1 LLQTKNDYLSSLLKF
16 KVKTLPNNQKHLS
29 MELQTF
35 NILLYV
41 MIVIAAGVFVA
52 LYFVDA
58 GYGMFNNGKWGK
70 CISSRTGWMVMEA
83 PVFVILVSLWLL
95 SGRKEMPV
103 PTLMTGFMLL
113 HYFQRAF
120 VFPFLFKSKSKM
132 PVIIMCLA
140 ILFNLFNASI
150 QGGWILYLS
159 PVDMYTIDWLSTPQ
173 FIIGTIL
180 FFIGFGINLHSDHV
194 IRNLRKP
201 GDTRHYLPEKG
212 LYKYV
217 TSANYF
223 GEIIEWI
230 GFAILTWSLA
240 GAVFVI
246 WTCANLIP
254 RANSIYLRYRQE
266 FGNEVGRRKR
276 VIPFIY

>member
-1 LLQTKNDYLSSLLKF
+1 MDAQN
-16 KVKTLPNNQKHLS
+16 
-29 MELQTF
+29 F
-35 NILLYV
+35 NYLLYA
-41 MIVIAAGVFVA
+41 MIFVAVIVFIA
-52 LYFVDA
+52 LYFVKA

-70 CISSRTGWMVMEA
+70 TINNKLGWMIMEA
-83 PVFVILVSLWLL
+83 PVFLILLALWLL
-95 SGRKEMPV
+95 SDRRQMLAPSIMV
-103 PTLMTGFMLL
+103 GFMML

-120 VFPFLFKSKSKM
+120 IFPFLFKSESRM
-132 PVIIMCLA
+132 PVVIMLMA

-159 PVDMYTIDWLSTPQ
+159 PVEMYTADWLTTPQ

-180 FFIGFGINLHSDHV
+180 FFTGFGINLHSDHI

-223 GEIIEWI
+223 GEIVEWV
-230 GFAILTWSLA
+230 GFAVLTWSFA
-240 GAVFVI
+240 GTVFVI

-254 RANSIYLRYRQE
+254 RANSIYIKYKDE
-266 FGNEVGRRKR
+266 FGDKVGNRKR

>member
-1 LLQTKNDYLSSLLKF
+1 MDI
-16 KVKTLPNNQKHLS
+16 
-29 MELQTF
+29 QTF
-35 NILLYV
+35 NLLLYAMV
-41 MIVIAAGVFVA
+41 AVAVVVFVA
-52 LYFVDA
+52 LYFIDA
-58 GYGMFNNGKWGK
+58 GYGMFNDGKWGK
-70 CISSRTGWMVMEA
+70 NISNKTGWMLMEA
-83 PVFVILVSLWLL
+83 PVFTILLCLWLA
-95 SGRKEMPV
+95 SGRKDMPV
-103 PTLMTGFMLL
+103 PTLMTGLMML
-113 HYFQRAF
+113 HYFHRAF
-120 VFPFLFKSKSKM
+120 VFPFLFKSKSRM
-132 PVIIMCLA
+132 PVVIMLMA

-159 PVDMYTIDWLSTPQ
+159 PADMYTPDWLTTPQ
-173 FIIGTIL
+173 FIIGTLL
-180 FFIGFGINLHSDHV
+180 FFIGMIINLHSDHI

-230 GFAILTWSLA
+230 GFAILTWSFA

-254 RANSIYLRYRQE
+254 RANAIYLKYKSE
-266 FGNEVGRRKR
+266 FGDSVGNRKR
-276 VIPFIY
+276 VIPFLY